1 MAADYRV
8 KTVKEAGGEPDQ
20 YGVVGYW
27 VTFEGHENSALM
39 RAKNAPVVG
48 GMEYG
53 TVSLEKSKSTGKE
66 YYKFKREQREDSAP
80 SRPTS
85 TVSSSPKKEWVDHS
99 DDIRAQ
105 FAIKTAAHIA
115 PHFVTTAGGL
125 EEFIEIEAKK
135 LYAMVD
141 RVKGEEDKP
150 SGYEAFKSAGGQVK
164 SEALAKGEELPPTDA
179 YADVVIEEFEDE
191 PIDLSTIPF

>member
-53 TVSLEKSKSTGKE
+53 NVTKETSKAGKE
-66 YYKFKREQREDSAP
+66 YYKFKREQREDGAP

-99 DDIRAQ
+99 DDIKAQ
-105 FAIKTAAHIA
+105 WAIGQAVAWCIAH
-115 PHFVTTAGGL
+115 PSEVFDD
-125 EEFIEIEAKK
+125 IEAQAKEF
-135 LYAMVD
+135 YAMID
-141 RVKGEEDKP
+141 RVKDSEDKP

-179 YADVVIEEFEDE
+179 YADVVIEEFEDAE
-191 PIDLSTIPF
+191 IDLSQIPF

>member
-53 TVSLEKSKSTGKE
+53 NVTKETSKAGKE
-66 YYKFKREQREDSAP
+66 YYKFKREQREDGAP
-80 SRPTS
+80 SRPSS
-85 TVSSSPKKEWVDHS
+85 TVSNTPKKEWVDHS
-99 DDIRAQ
+99 DDIKAQ
-105 FAIKTAAHIA
+105 WAIGQAVQLAVAHDPAKAWGMDDIEPLA
-115 PHFVTTAGGL
+115 K
-125 EEFIEIEAKK
+125 EF
-135 LYAMVD
+135 YSMVD

-164 SEALAKGEELPPTDA
+164 SEALAKGEELPPVDI
-179 YADVVIEEFEDE
+179 YDDVVIEEIDDT
-191 PIDLSTIPF
+191 PIDLSEIPF